1 MISSKLKN
9 LLMPFSERLKSFY
22 EYDSDSLVQLKESL
36 RHIEIIR
43 VQITDLVNE
52 IKESLDNLDSEFIYS
67 IITDSYYF
75 EKYKSDNIEWKIN
88 FIRITWS
95 RLLDELGISIDP
107 DRIKIKE
114 NMYTDETNRE
124 NGRYIYKKYNV

>member
-1 MISSKLKN
+1 MISSRLKN
-9 LLMPFSERLKSFY
+9 LLMSFSERIESFY
-22 EYDSDSLVQLKESL
+22 EYDSDSQVQLKESL

-43 VQITDLVNE
+43 VQITDLVDE

-75 EKYKSDNIEWKIN
+75 EKYKTDNIEWKIN

-95 RLLDELGISIDP
+95 RLLDELGIYIDP
-107 DRIKIKE
+107 GKIKIKE

-124 NGRYIYKKYNV
+124 DGRYIYKRYNE

>member
-22 EYDSDSLVQLKESL
+22 EYDSDRQVQLKESL

-52 IKESLDNLDSEFIYS
+52 IKGSLDNLDSEFIYS

-75 EKYKSDNIEWKIN
+75 EKYKIDDVEWKVN

-114 NMYTDETNRE
+114 NMYTDEINRE
-124 NGRYIYKKYNV
+124 NGRYIYKKYNA

>member
-1 MISSKLKN
+1 
-9 LLMPFSERLKSFY
+9 MPFSERLKSFY
-22 EYDSDSLVQLKESL
+22 EYDSDNQMQLKESL

-52 IKESLDNLDSEFIYS
+52 IKGSLDNLDSEFIYS

-75 EKYKSDNIEWKIN
+75 EKYKSDNIEWKVN

-95 RLLDELGISIDP
+95 RLLSELGISIDP
-107 DRIKIKE
+107 DRIKIKK
-114 NMYTDETNRE
+114 NMYTDEINRE
-124 NGRYIYKKYNV
+124 NGRYIYKKYNE